1 MVAAKRFDGGKEKML
16 PYVIVAAV
24 GGVGVL
30 IKEKLTTLNVAVL
43 GPRGSG
49 KTTLINLLG
58 GKEEMPARA
67 TGSEETVET
76 IVAPWKTYKFFDQ
89 KLQINAESWWQRTFR
104 FGGKDIPGDESWRNV
119 YQKIVKGQSLV
130 FLLFDI
136 SLYFNSAYKSK
147 ECGEKDV
154 QSLFDGI
161 FDLSGKDSKKIYL
174 LATHS
179 DCLDQSDKRF
189 STSAETLQAFRQTL
203 AGKEYEELGKR
214 CELINLASEEALEQ
228 IKKICEGI

>member
-1 MVAAKRFDGGKEKML
+1 MPIPLVLIPTVGE
-16 PYVIVAAV
+16 IV
-24 GGVGVL
+24 GGIVCSIGGYVL
-30 IKEKLTTLNVAVL
+30 KEHLTTLNIAVL

-58 GKEEMPARA
+58 GKEKMPVRA
-67 TGSEETVET
+67 TGSEEPVET

-89 KLQINAESWWQRTFR
+89 KLQINTESCWQRFR
-104 FGGKDIPGDESWRNV
+104 GYGGKDIPGDESWRNV
-119 YQKIVKGQSLV
+119 YQKIASGQDII

-136 SLYFNSAYKSK
+136 SLYFDSAYKSK
-147 ECGEKDV
+147 ECGEEDV
-154 QSLFDGI
+154 QSLFDGV
-161 FDLSGKDSKKIYL
+161 FDLLGKNSKKIYL

-179 DCLDQSDKRF
+179 DCLDRSDNRF
-189 STSAETLQAFRQTL
+189 STNAEILQAFRQTL

>member
-1 MVAAKRFDGGKEKML
+1 ML
-16 PYVIVAAV
+16 PYVIGVV
-24 GGVGVL
+24 GGAAIAKT
-30 IKEKLTTLNVAVL
+30 IKDKLTTLNIAVL

-67 TGSEETVET
+67 TGSEEPVET

-89 KLQINAESWWQRTFR
+89 KLRINTETWWQRFWKN
-104 FGGKDIPGDESWRNV
+104 GGKDIPGDESWRNV
-119 YQKIVKGQSLV
+119 YQKIVSGQDIT

-136 SLYFNSAYKSK
+136 SLYFDSAYKSK
-147 ECGEKDV
+147 ECGEEDV
-154 QSLFDGI
+154 QSLFDGV
-161 FDLSGKDSKKIYL
+161 FDLLKKNSKEIYL

-179 DCLDQSDKRF
+179 DCLNRSDKRF
-189 STSAETLQAFRQTL
+189 SSNEKILQTFRQTL
-203 AGKEYEELGKR
+203 TGKEYEELGKR
-214 CELINLASEEALEQ
+214 CELINLASEEALGQ

>member
-1 MVAAKRFDGGKEKML
+1 MPIPLIPV
-16 PYVIVAAV
+16 V
-24 GGVGVL
+24 GGVIICVGGVL
-30 IKEKLTTLNVAVL
+30 LKRHLTTQNIAIL

-67 TGSEETVET
+67 TGSEEPVET

-89 KLQINAESWWQRTFR
+89 KLQINTESRRQRF
-104 FGGKDIPGDESWRNV
+104 FGYGGKDIPGDESWRTV
-119 YQKIVKGQSLV
+119 YQKIAGGQGIV

-136 SLYFNSAYKSK
+136 SLYFDSAYKSK
-147 ECGEKDV
+147 ECGEEDV
-154 QSLFDGI
+154 QSLFDGV
-161 FDLSGKDSKKIYL
+161 FNLLGKNSKKIYL

-179 DCLDQSDKRF
+179 DCLNRSEKRF
-189 STSAETLQAFRQTL
+189 STSEEILQTFRQTL

-214 CELINLASEEALEQ
+214 CEPINLASGEALEQ

>member
-1 MVAAKRFDGGKEKML
+1 MHPVVVGLLSG
-16 PYVIVAAV
+16 AV
-24 GGVGVL
+24 GLL
-30 IKEKLTTLNVAVL
+30 IDKKRMLNIAVL

-67 TGSEETVET
+67 TGSEEPVKT
-76 IVAPWKTYKFFDQ
+76 IVAPWKKYKFFDQ
-89 KLQINAESWWQRTFR
+89 KLQINTETWWQRFWGN
-104 FGGKDIPGDESWRNV
+104 GGKDIPGDESWRNV
-119 YQKIVKGQSLV
+119 YQKIVRGQDIV

-136 SLYFNSAYKSK
+136 SLYFDSAYKSK
-147 ECGEKDV
+147 ECGEEDV
-154 QSLFDGI
+154 QSLFDGV
-161 FDLSGKDSKKIYL
+161 FDLLKKDSKKIYL

-179 DCLDQSDKRF
+179 DCLNRSDKRF
-189 STSAETLQAFRQTL
+189 STNEVILQTFRQTL
-203 AGKEYEELGKR
+203 TGKDYEELGKR

>member
-1 MVAAKRFDGGKEKML
+1 MPIPLLIPTVGE
-16 PYVIVAAV
+16 IV
-24 GGVGVL
+24 GGIGGYAL
-30 IKEKLTTLNVAVL
+30 KEHLTTLNIAIL

-67 TGSEETVET
+67 TGSEEPVET
-76 IVAPWKTYKFFDQ
+76 IVAPWKKYKFFDQ
-89 KLQINAESWWQRTFR
+89 KLQINTETRWQRFWNKD
-104 FGGKDIPGDESWRNV
+104 GKDIPGDESWRNV
-119 YQKIVKGQSLV
+119 YQKIVSGQDIV

-136 SLYFNSAYKSK
+136 SLYFDSAYKSK
-147 ECGEKDV
+147 ECGEEDV
-154 QSLFDGI
+154 QSLFDGV
-161 FDLSGKDSKKIYL
+161 FDLLGKNSKKIYL

-179 DCLDQSDKRF
+179 DCLNRFEKRF
-189 STSAETLQAFRQTL
+189 STSEEMLQTFRQTL

-214 CELINLASEEALEQ
+214 CEPINLASEEALEQ

>member
-1 MVAAKRFDGGKEKML
+1 MPIPL
-16 PYVIVAAV
+16 
-24 GGVGVL
+24 VL
-30 IKEKLTTLNVAVL
+30 IPIVVGSGGYVLKKYLTTQNIAIL

-58 GKEEMPARA
+58 GKEKMPVRA
-67 TGSEETVET
+67 TGCEEPVET

-89 KLQINAESWWQRTFR
+89 KLQINTESFGQRLFGY
-104 FGGKDIPGDESWRNV
+104 GGKDIPGDESWRNG
-119 YQKIVKGQSLV
+119 YQKIASGQDII

-136 SLYFNSAYKSK
+136 SLYFDSAYKSK
-147 ECGEKDV
+147 ECGEEDV
-154 QSLFDGI
+154 QSLFDGV
-161 FDLSGKDSKKIYL
+161 FDLLGKNSKKIYL

-179 DCLDQSDKRF
+179 DCLDRSDNRF
-189 STSAETLQAFRQTL
+189 STNAEILQAFRQTL